1 MHVGLFTRRGLLA
14 ALLALS
20 FGPVAAHA
28 QFKGTIEQVIEEIGD
43 FSVDNKTF
51 EVISAKPLHIR
62 LSPRIMTANA
72 PDQAKEEV
80 LRAAVYGVYRT
91 FIHTDQAQVQV
102 TAQPLL
108 LGANGQGA
116 KLLSVPRA
124 TVTVTRD
131 KALQVAKKTL
141 GVKAFKEL
149 VDNSDD
155 TWSEK
160 MQNGRYVGRKPGLQ
174 QLAQELGVSLTAK

>member
-1 MHVGLFTRRGLLA
+1 MHVGLFPRRGLLA

-28 QFKGTIEQVIEEIGD
+28 QFKGTIEQAIEEMGD
-43 FSVDNKTF
+43 FSADNKTF

-72 PDQAKEEV
+72 PDQANEEV

-149 VDNSDD
+149 VDSDD
-155 TWSEK
+155 TWSDK